1 MHRLDFTETDRA
13 FGGGWVDGL
22 AFEDDF
28 DFPLSDKAAGG
39 LAGLLHVV
47 AQLLFRDEGVDGF
60 AGTNGRSS
68 RAVGEEREDGLLEL
82 LIDFVGLLASTAGG
96 AESDFVPAALPF
108 FTPLDDAAAA
118 LTDFGWRHG
127 CLHLL
132 GTG

>member
-1 MHRLDFTETDRA
+1 M
-13 FGGGWVDGL
+13 

-28 DFPLSDKAAGG
+28 NPPLGDKTAGG

-47 AQLLFRDEGVDGF
+47 VQLLFGDEGVEGF

-68 RAVGEEREDGLLEL
+68 RPGGEEREDRLLEL
-82 LIDFVGLLASTAGG
+82 LIDFAGLLPSTAGG

-108 FTPLDDAAAA
+108 FTPLDEAAAA

-127 CLHLL
+127 YFLFL
-132 GTG
+132 GPG